1 LGQDFQ
7 DANDFM
13 AQLGGIRKILTD
25 NNLKEKPPAPQRS
38 EINQVCGST
47 SKGQGK
53 AARVCIFLL
62 TYSPGDCVKF

>member
-1 LGQDFQ
+1 
-7 DANDFM
+7 M

-25 NNLKEKPPAPQRS
+25 NNLKEKPPAPSTKQRS

-62 TYSPGDCVKF
+62 TYSPGDYVTVYVRF